1 MSLEKHYS
9 SFRSNGDPID
19 DINKTKMYNI
29 CVKSYN
35 SPIEDHFNSL
45 VDDGGGGFSIFVL
58 MMRMSVTTIFL
69 LIIEIRV
76 GKQFSFC

>member
-9 SFRSNGDPID
+9 PFCSNGDPID
-19 DINKTKMYNI
+19 DINKTKVYNI

-45 VDDGGGGFSIFVL
+45 VDVGAVIFSIFVL
-58 MMRMSVTTIFL
+58 MRRMSVTMIFL

-76 GKQFSFC
+76 GKLN

>member
-9 SFRSNGDPID
+9 PFRSNGDPIN
-19 DINKTKMYNI
+19 DINKTKVYNI

-45 VDDGGGGFSIFVL
+45 VDDGGGGFFDIC
-58 MMRMSVTTIFL
+58 INDEDECDYDI
-69 LIIEIRV
+69 LINNRDN
-76 GKQFSFC
+76 